1 MGYSSEEDSEISD
14 SEIDEYEGKTYER
27 LVSGDLKFRNGEKY
41 SCPFCTGK
49 KKKDYNL
56 HNILQHASGVGAAP
70 NRAAKDKATHRA
82 LAKHLKNGPANP
94 PKSQPQPQP
103 QPQPQVIAAVEP
115 QPLPNRF
122 EKFVWPWMGVLVN
135 VPTEWKDGRQVGES
149 GNRLKGQLS
158 RFCAQKVIP
167 LWNFRGH
174 TGNAIVEFTKDWN
187 GFRNALAF
195 ENYFEAEGSGRR
207 HWKQK
212 QNQGSKLFGWVA
224 RTEDYNFPGLIGDHL
239 RKNGDLKT
247 IDDLEN
253 ERARKNDRLEANLAD
268 EIEVKNKHLQE
279 LECRYNETTASLE
292 KMMGQREQLL
302 QKYNEEVRKMQQLAH
317 RHSQRIIDE
326 NRNLRSELESK
337 ISELNARS
345 KQLDDL
351 SEKSG
356 YDRRNLDQEKQK
368 NAIKS
373 SHLQLATVE
382 QQRVDEDVMKLVGV
396 HKREKHAALNK
407 ILKLEQQLEAKQT
420 LELEIQQ
427 LKGKLEVMKYMPG
440 HEDLESKNK
449 INELSDAL
457 QEKIDELDSMESLNQ
472 TLVIKESKSNIEM
485 QEARKEL
492 ENGLLDLSVG
502 RAHIG
507 FKRMGELDLEAIS
520 NACRKLSKE
529 DAEVTAAIICSKWE
543 AEIKNPDWH
552 PFRVGMV
559 DGKETEIIDADDA
572 KLQGLKE
579 EHGEEIYALVTKALR
594 EINEYNGSTRYPVAE
609 LWNFREER
617 KASLKEAVQFVMR
630 QWRMNRRKRQANNSP
645 RRYFLLLCGTLLAV
659 TVSPLV
665 FREHYSYL

>member
-1 MGYSSEEDSEISD
+1 MGYSSEDDSEISD
-14 SEIDEYEGKTYER
+14 SEIDEYEGKIYER
-27 LVSGDLKFRNGEKY
+27 LVSGDLKLRN
-41 SCPFCTGK
+41 
-49 KKKDYNL
+49 
-56 HNILQHASGVGAAP
+56 GAAP
-70 NRAAKDKATHRA
+70 NRPAKDKASHRA

-94 PKSQPQPQP
+94 PKPQPQP
-103 QPQPQVIAAVEP
+103 QLIAAVEP
-115 QPLPNRF
+115 QPLPNKY

-135 VPTEWKDGRQVGES
+135 VPTEWKHGRQVGES
-149 GNRLKGQLS
+149 GNRLKQELS
-158 RFCAQKVIP
+158 RFCPLKVVP

-174 TGNAIVEFTKDWN
+174 SGNAIVEFAKDWN

-195 ENYFEAEGSGRR
+195 ENYFEAEGCGRR
-207 HWKQK
+207 NWKQK
-212 QNQGSKLFGWVA
+212 QILGPKLSGWVA
-224 RTEDYNFPGLIGDHL
+224 RAEDHNFPGLIGDYL

-253 ERARKNDRLEANLAD
+253 ERARKNDKLEANLAD
-268 EIEVKNKHLQE
+268 EIEVKNKHLKE

-302 QKYNEEVRKMQQLAH
+302 QKYNEEIRKMQQLAH
-317 RHSQRIIDE
+317 RHSQKIIDE
-326 NRNLRSELESK
+326 NQTLRSELDSK
-337 ISELNARS
+337 LSELNARS

-351 SEKSG
+351 AAESG

-368 NAIKS
+368 NAVKS
-373 SHLQLATVE
+373 NHLKLATVE
-382 QQRVDEDVMKLVGV
+382 QQRVDKDVLKLVGE
-396 HKREKHAALNK
+396 HKREKQNALNK
-407 ILKLEQQLEAKQT
+407 ILKLEKQLEAKQM

-440 HEDLESKNK
+440 HEDSESKNK
-449 INELSDAL
+449 INELSEEL

-472 TLVIKESKSNIEM
+472 TLIIKESKSTIEM

-492 ENGLLDLSVG
+492 ENGLLDLPGG

-507 FKRMGELDLEAIS
+507 FKRMGELDLQAIS

-543 AEIKNPDWH
+543 DEIRNPDWH
-552 PFRVGMV
+552 PFRVVMV

-572 KLQGLKE
+572 KLQALKE
-579 EHGEEIYALVTKALR
+579 EHGEEIYALVTKALH
-594 EINEYNGSTRYPVAE
+594 EINEYNASTRYPVGQ

-630 QWRMNRRKRQANNSP
+630 QWRINRKKR
-645 RRYFLLLCGTLLAV
+645 
-659 TVSPLV
+659 
-665 FREHYSYL
+665 

>member
-1 MGYSSEEDSEISD
+1 MGYSSEDDSDISD
-14 SEIDEYEGKTYER
+14 SEIDEYEGKFYER
-27 LVSGDLKFRNGEKY
+27 LVSGDFKIRNGENY

-49 KKKDYNL
+49 KKKDYTVQS
-56 HNILQHASGVGAAP
+56 ILQHASGVGAAP
-70 NRAAKDKATHRA
+70 NRPAKDKASHRA

-94 PKSQPQPQP
+94 PKQQPQP

-115 QPLPNRF
+115 QPLPNRY

-149 GNRLKGQLS
+149 GNRLKEQLS
-158 RFCAQKVIP
+158 RFCPLKVIP

-174 TGNAIVEFTKDWN
+174 TGNAIVEFAKDWN

-195 ENYFEAEGSGRR
+195 ENYFEAEGYGRR
-207 HWKQK
+207 DWKQK
-212 QNQGSKLFGWVA
+212 QSQRSKLFGWVA
-224 RTEDYNFPGLIGDHL
+224 RAEDHNFPGLIGDHL

-253 ERARKNDRLEANLAD
+253 ERTRKNDKLEANLAE
-268 EIEVKNKHLQE
+268 EIEFKNKHLQE

-292 KMMGQREQLL
+292 KVMGQREQLL
-302 QKYNEEVRKMQQLAH
+302 QKYNEEIRKMQQLAH
-317 RHSQRIIDE
+317 RHSQKIIDE
-326 NRNLRSELESK
+326 NQNLRSELDSK
-337 ISELNARS
+337 LSELNARS

-351 SEKSG
+351 AAKSG
-356 YDRRNLDQEKQK
+356 YDRNNLDQEKQK

-373 SHLQLATVE
+373 SHLKLATVE
-382 QQRVDEDVMKLVGV
+382 QQRVDEDVMKLVRV
-396 HKREKHAALNK
+396 HKREKQAALNK
-407 ILKLEQQLEAKQT
+407 ILKLEQQLEAKQM

-427 LKGKLEVMKYMPG
+427 LKGKLEVMKCMPG
-440 HEDLESKNK
+440 HEDSESKNK
-449 INELSDAL
+449 INELSDEL

-472 TLVIKESKSNIEM
+472 TLVIKESQSNIEM

-492 ENGLLDLSVG
+492 ENGLLDLPGG

-507 FKRMGELDLEAIS
+507 FKRMGELDLQAIS

-552 PFRVGMV
+552 PFRVVMV

-579 EHGEEIYALVTKALR
+579 EHGEEIYSLVTKALR
-594 EINEYNGSTRYPVAE
+594 EINEYNAGARYPVGE

-630 QWRMNRRKRQANNSP
+630 QWRMNRRKR
-645 RRYFLLLCGTLLAV
+645 
-659 TVSPLV
+659 
-665 FREHYSYL
+665 